1 MSMLSIC
8 LYYQGYPLGYMVSNL
23 SHLICISKA
32 AFFNRSLKLQWL
44 ACFRLRGTV
53 LFQSNGLLESSSQHP
68 LVGNY
73 NEIFGKQESKISLGS
88 NQGGR
93 CMPRSFTCTPM
104 KPPVSEGEK
113 SPISSMDDSSMSYN
127 FSVLL
132 ERPITENVPL

>member
-8 LYYQGYPLGYMVSNL
+8 LYYQGYPLDYMVSSL
-23 SHLICISKA
+23 SHLVCISIA
-32 AFFNRSLKLQWL
+32 AFFNRSLELQWL
-44 ACFRLRGTV
+44 ACFRLHGTV
-53 LFQSNGLLESSSQHP
+53 LLHTNGLLESSSQHP

-73 NEIFGKQESKISLGS
+73 NDNLGKPESKISLGS

-93 CMPRSFTCTPM
+93 CMPRSLTCTPM
-104 KPPVSEGEK
+104 KPPVSEGEN

-127 FSVLL
+127 FFVLL